1 MRRLGGRDELLPYYD
16 LAGRMLGVVT
26 NPVETAQDVLMRETA
41 AEIGREE
48 TFRPTPVAVY
58 FGREGEPAADP
69 YFAGEGP
76 DRVGCELCGECMTGC
91 RKDAKNS
98 LDKNYLY
105 FAQKFGARVF
115 AENRVVD
122 VVPLSP
128 DGAEGYLV
136 RTRKTTGLFRGRRG
150 LVFRTKGLVIAAG
163 TLGTNALLLDLKR
176 RGRLPNLSE
185 HVGRYTR
192 TNSETLLG
200 VRNFAPGTD
209 YTRGVAITSSVYPD
223 PDTHL
228 EPVRFGRGHDAMCAL
243 VAALTD
249 GGKRT
254 PRFLRWL
261 GNELRHPIRHLRMRD
276 PSDWAKETIILL
288 GMQTLDNYFHLKLRR
303 PWFFPFA
310 KVLATKPGPERCH
323 PTWLPAGNDFGR
335 RLAKRTGGVAANV
348 VTEVTVNSPIT
359 AHILGGCSFGPT
371 PEEGVI
377 DERNRVRG
385 YECMIVCDGSQIPEN
400 LGVNPAL
407 SITAFAE
414 RAMSFIPPK
423 KPVRCPSR
431 GEGLGPGRPAD
442 ERARAFSKAASAS
455 LIMARGPSAGGSGQ
469 AIPAALLTTAFESV
483 TGGGKGRRPSA
494 HSLHSSS
501 VPSRLR
507 RASSPACD
515 GLAGR
520 ADELS
525 GLTLQGCERHFD
537 LDGRPAR
544 HVVAAIAREQALDAP
559 GRLPDLAHPQA
570 GERDLDE
577 NPGPE
582 LFESRPVR
590 SGAELWPLPERFELR
605 KRRADPAP
613 PRSEIVHGPFAV
625 EPVIGDLGHEG
636 PQLVP
641 LDRHP
646 PRLEVGPEPGDD
658 GVVEPGVDAL
668 VHEPAGEHGIILF
681 PELADEPGID
691 GFAQRLPES
700 AMSLSFEERWL

>member
-1 MRRLGGRDELLPYYD
+1 MEETTDFTFDYLVVGSGFGGSVAAMRLAQKGYSVGVVEAGKRWHADDFARRNWNLRKFLWFPSLGLYGTWRLRLLNGVFILAGSGVGGGSLNYANTLYVPPDTFFERPSVRRLGGRDELLPYYD

-26 NPVETAQDVLMRETA
+26 NPVETVQDVLMRETA
-41 AEIGREE
+41 AEIGREG

-69 YFAGEGP
+69 YFEGEGP

-150 LVFRTKGLVIAAG
+150 LVFRTKGLVVAAG

-176 RGRLPNLSE
+176 RGRLPRLSD
-185 HVGRYTR
+185 HAGRYTR

-200 VRNFAPGTD
+200 VRSFAPGTD
-209 YTRGVAITSSVYPD
+209 YTRGVAITSSVHPD
-223 PDTHL
+223 ADTHL

-249 GGKRT
+249 GDKRI
-254 PRFLRWL
+254 PRVLRWL
-261 GNELRHPIRHLRMRD
+261 GNELRHPIRHLRMRY

-303 PWFFPFA
+303 PWFFPFVR
-310 KVLATKPGPERCH
+310 VLATEPGPERCH

-385 YECMIVCDGSQIPEN
+385 YEGMIVCDGSQIPEN

-423 KPVRCPSR
+423 KSVRPLAA
-431 GEGLGPGRPAD
+431 EKAWGLDGLLTREPALSPKPPRPA
-442 ERARAFSKAASAS
+442 S
-455 LIMARGPSAGGSGQ
+455 
-469 AIPAALLTTAFESV
+469 
-483 TGGGKGRRPSA
+483 
-494 HSLHSSS
+494 
-501 VPSRLR
+501 
-507 RASSPACD
+507 
-515 GLAGR
+515 
-520 ADELS
+520 
-525 GLTLQGCERHFD
+525 
-537 LDGRPAR
+537 
-544 HVVAAIAREQALDAP
+544 
-559 GRLPDLAHPQA
+559 
-570 GERDLDE
+570 
-577 NPGPE
+577 
-582 LFESRPVR
+582 
-590 SGAELWPLPERFELR
+590 
-605 KRRADPAP
+605 
-613 PRSEIVHGPFAV
+613 
-625 EPVIGDLGHEG
+625 
-636 PQLVP
+636 
-641 LDRHP
+641 
-646 PRLEVGPEPGDD
+646 
-658 GVVEPGVDAL
+658 
-668 VHEPAGEHGIILF
+668 
-681 PELADEPGID
+681 
-691 GFAQRLPES
+691 
-700 AMSLSFEERWL
+700 